1 MNLTDFPG
9 NFSSGTPRS
18 EDDITDFYSVVNNN
32 NHQTPSHHH
41 HHNAGNSRQQTKGVP
56 QNFLSSAE
64 DDDLSDI
71 VTPTPGFEHST
82 PIRRGPVPNSHH
94 TTHM

>member
-32 NHQTPSHHH
+32 NHQTPSHH